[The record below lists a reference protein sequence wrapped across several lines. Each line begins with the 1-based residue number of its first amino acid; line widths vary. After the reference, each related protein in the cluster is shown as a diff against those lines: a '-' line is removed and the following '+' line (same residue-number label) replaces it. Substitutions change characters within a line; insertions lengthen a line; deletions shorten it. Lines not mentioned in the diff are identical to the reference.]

1 MTTPKICLQCNK
13 KYEKPYEV
21 GAKLWATRKYCST
34 KCVAESKTGEKRPPF
49 SQDWKDKISKAK
61 LGKLATTETKIK
73 MSIARTGKGNS
84 MYGKSGILSP
94 VWIENRDEVV
104 IIPNQERR
112 SNPYLFWRK
121 SVCNRDNWK
130 CRIEN
135 KDCNGKLEVHHI
147 LGFKAHPEL
156 RYDINNGI
164 TLCHFHH
171 PRKRSEEANLSPFF
185 QKLVAELK

>member
-1 MTTPKICLQCNK
+1 MPRGIYKHNKHSEETKRRMSLAHKGNTHGFKKGFTSHMKGKKHTIDAIEKNRLNHLGKKASQETILKMKI
-13 KYEKPYEV
+13 
-21 GAKLWATRKYCST
+21 RM
-34 KCVAESKTGEKRPPF
+34 TGE
-49 SQDWKDKISKAK
+49 
-61 LGKLATTETKIK
+61 
-73 MSIARTGKGNS
+73 GNP

-94 VWIENRDEVV
+94 VWIENREDVK

-121 SVCNRDNWK
+121 SVCNRDSWK
-130 CRIEN
+130 CRIDN
-135 KDCNGKLEVHHI
+135 KECDGKLEVHHI

-185 QKLVAELK
+185 QKLVAELN